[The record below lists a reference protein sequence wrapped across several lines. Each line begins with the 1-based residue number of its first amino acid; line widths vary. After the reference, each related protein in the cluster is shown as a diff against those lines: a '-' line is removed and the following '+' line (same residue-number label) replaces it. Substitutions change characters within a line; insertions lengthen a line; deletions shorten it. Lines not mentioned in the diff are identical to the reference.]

1 MSSRILE
8 EPINAEM
15 EQEFKPFF
23 IEDKTPDLDSG
34 VEESN
39 KHVLPSEKK
48 DKPILSIY
56 IEQLKDIPLLSVET
70 ERSICR
76 EIKKGEKEVEAEIV
90 HWFDLVENHLKLRG
104 GLLTVKPGTHNSFS
118 FTSRYSD
125 NEGYRLKGTLLQL
138 EKINVL
144 KKERG
149 RIKSILNSNKKIP
162 DLGDWREVKQ
172 KSEIE
177 IARLISQI
185 KLDDKKIR
193 RVLLQLEMEV
203 TGLGNNTVSWKK
215 NVKDLEGI
223 LNSINERLR
232 TIRRKKNELIKSHL
246 TLVIHTA
253 KRYSSREMDF
263 LDLVQEGN
271 QGLIRAVD
279 TFDYRRGYRFISYA
293 IWWVRQSIIRAIHN
307 QSRTMRVPVYLFDR
321 LNSYLSV
328 SERLSQEK
336 GREPTV
342 KELAGEMK
350 ISVEYIKELTQV
362 FRLPQP
368 LEDYVLFQTEEK
380 KGNGNHPSVFE
391 MTIQSDLKGKVDYF
405 LADLSPRESEVIRL
419 RFGMN
424 GKPYEHS
431 LQEIGRKFNLSRERI
446 RQIEKSALI
455 KLRKMDRIQE
465 LRDFL
470 N

>member
-1 MSSRILE
+1 ML
-8 EPINAEM
+8 
-15 EQEFKPFF
+15 
-23 IEDKTPDLDSG
+23 
-34 VEESN
+34 
-39 KHVLPSEKK
+39 
-48 DKPILSIY
+48 
-56 IEQLKDIPLLSVET
+56 
-70 ERSICR
+70 
-76 EIKKGEKEVEAEIV
+76 
-90 HWFDLVENHLKLRG
+90 
-104 GLLTVKPGTHNSFS
+104 
-118 FTSRYSD
+118 
-125 NEGYRLKGTLLQL
+125 
-138 EKINVL
+138 
-144 KKERG
+144 
-149 RIKSILNSNKKIP
+149 
-162 DLGDWREVKQ
+162 
-172 KSEIE
+172 
-177 IARLISQI
+177 
-185 KLDDKKIR
+185 
-193 RVLLQLEMEV
+193 
-203 TGLGNNTVSWKK
+203 
-215 NVKDLEGI
+215 
-223 LNSINERLR
+223 

-321 LNSYLSV
+321 LSSYLSV

-350 ISVEYIKELTQV
+350 ISVDYIKELTQV
-362 FRLPQP
+362 FKLPQP

-391 MTIQSDLKGKVDYF
+391 MTIQSDLKGKVNSF

-419 RFGMN
+419 RFGLN
-424 GKPYEHS
+424 GRPYEHS

-455 KLRKMDRIQE
+455 KLRKMDHIQE